1 MPQRRQG
8 AVRGGEELRD
18 PAGGNGEQRDR
29 ARGGEEQRMRRGRR
43 RRDVGGWCGRASGR
57 YITAPFRLCAFDE
70 LQLTFSSALQS
81 LYGRDPNR
89 LFFRSSPP
97 EDCQNPKRNNGAKL
111 QLGYLD
117 AFREDGFSHETQENK
132 QIGKV
137 GRTTSCKRNISKC
150 SSRDQLEQDV
160 QRLQQMLDE
169 EMELHVVLENA
180 LEHAAAA
187 LSDFTCLPN
196 DAKELLSNIASLE
209 MTVSRLEEEM
219 ISLHFQLIQERNER
233 RLAEYR
239 LKQLPVQPTKVCST
253 KNDTISSM
261 LVQEEK
267 SPEELFQ
274 NVQAESFRK
283 QIPVKG
289 LWNHPNQ
296 LSEEIV
302 RCMKNIFISLADVS
316 MVSSR
321 SSASEIICFPLS
333 PGNISNSS
341 NCSISEQSISS
352 WAHSPRVGLQYNN
365 ELLATGT
372 TFDPYRAQGKLC
384 WSDIGNYSLATE
396 VSWMSVEKKQLEY
409 AAGAL
414 RRFRS
419 LIEQLAEVNPV
430 HLKGD
435 EKLAFWINL
444 YNALIMHAYL
454 AYGVPRSD
462 MKLFSLMQK
471 AAYTVGGHSYSAACI
486 EYGILK
492 MKPPVHRPQ
501 TALLL
506 ALHKLKLSEE
516 QKFFSVE
523 TFEPLVAFA
532 LSCGSYSSPAVKV
545 YTPVNVKEELQEA
558 QRDFIRASVGISSKG
573 KLLVPKMLYCFVR
586 GIVDD
591 SNFATWISQFLP
603 PKQANFVQLCMS
615 QRRQRFL
622 GSRNFGVLP
631 FDSRFRYLFL
641 PEKLT

>member
-1 MPQRRQG
+1 MCEPPI
-8 AVRGGEELRD
+8 LRCRTNLK
-18 PAGGNGEQRDR
+18 A
-29 ARGGEEQRMRRGRR
+29 
-43 RRDVGGWCGRASGR
+43 
-57 YITAPFRLCAFDE
+57 
-70 LQLTFSSALQS
+70 
-81 LYGRDPNR
+81 
-89 LFFRSSPP
+89 SSP
-97 EDCQNPKRNNGAKL
+97 ENCLNAKRNHDAKL
-111 QLGYLD
+111 HLGYLD
-117 AFREDGFSHETQENK
+117 ELKAEGSYEFQENC
-132 QIGKV
+132 QIGEL
-137 GRTTSCKRNISKC
+137 GRTTSCKRNVSKHSC
-150 SSRDQLEQDV
+150 RFQLEQDV
-160 QRLQQMLDE
+160 QRLQQLLNE

-180 LEHAAAA
+180 LEHAAVT
-187 LSDFTCLPN
+187 LSDLSCLPN
-196 DAKELLSNIASLE
+196 DAQELLSNIASLE

-239 LKQLPVQPTKVCST
+239 LKQLPSQPVKVCPSQNV
-253 KNDTISSM
+253 KNDTIGSM
-261 LVQEEK
+261 LDQEEK
-267 SPEELFQ
+267 LPEENLQ
-274 NVQAESFRK
+274 HVPTESFRK

-289 LWNHPNQ
+289 LWNNPNQ

-316 MVSSR
+316 IVSSR
-321 SSASEIICFPLS
+321 LSSDIIRFPLS
-333 PGNISNSS
+333 PVGLLSNSS
-341 NCSISEQSISS
+341 HCSISESSISS
-352 WAHSPRVGLQYNN
+352 WAHSPRVGLQCNN
-365 ELLATGT
+365 DLLAMGT
-372 TFDPYRAQGKLC
+372 TFDPYRAHGKLC
-384 WSDIGNYSLATE
+384 WADIGNYSLATE

-471 AAYTVGGHSYSAACI
+471 AAYTVGGHSFSAACI

-501 TALLL
+501 TALFL

-516 QKFFSVE
+516 QKKFSIE
-523 TFEPLVAFA
+523 TFEPLVTFA
-532 LSCGSYSSPAVKV
+532 LSCGSYSSPAVKI
-545 YTPVNVKEELQEA
+545 YSPANVKEELQEA
-558 QRDFIRASVGISSKG
+558 QRDYVRASVGVSSKG
-573 KLLVPKMLYCFVR
+573 KLLVPKMLYCFAR

-591 SNFATWISQFLP
+591 ANLAIWISQFLP
-603 PKQANFVQLCMS
+603 QQQAAFVQQCMS

-622 GSRNFGVLP
+622 GSCNFRVMA